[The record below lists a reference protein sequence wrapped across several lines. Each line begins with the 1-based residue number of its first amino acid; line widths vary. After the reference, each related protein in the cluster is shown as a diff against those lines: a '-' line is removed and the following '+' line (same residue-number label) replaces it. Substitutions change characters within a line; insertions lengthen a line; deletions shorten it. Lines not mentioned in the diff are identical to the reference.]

1 MKPSREEAFT
11 LLKKYNESPAL
22 IKHALAVEG
31 VMRRF
36 ARESG
41 EDVEKWGTIGLLHD
55 IDYERHPDEH
65 CKKAAEILAAEG
77 VDEEYIHGVCSH
89 GYGICS
95 DVEPTHRMEKVLYAI
110 DELTGL
116 VNAAAI
122 MRPSKSV
129 MDLEYKSLMKK
140 YKSPNF
146 AAGVDR
152 RVIERGAQWLGVD
165 LKFLVDE
172 TILGM
177 REVAD
182 SIGLGAPA

>member
-1 MKPSREEAFT
+1 
-11 LLKKYNESPAL
+11 
-22 IKHALAVEG
+22 LAVEG

-36 ARESG
+36 AGELG
-41 EDVEKWGTIGLLHD
+41 EDIEKWGAIGLLHD

-65 CKKAAEILAAEG
+65 CKKAAEILAAHG
-77 VDEEYIHGVCSH
+77 VDDECIHAVCSH

-95 DVEPTHRMEKVLYAI
+95 DIKPEHVMEKVLYAI

-116 VNAAAI
+116 VGAAAI

-129 MDLEYKSLMKK
+129 MDLEYKSVMKK

-152 RVIERGAQWLGVD
+152 SVIERGAGWLGYD
-165 LKFLVDE
+165 IKFLIDE
-172 TILGM
+172 TIQGM

-182 SIGLGAPA
+182 SIGLGLKA